1 MWPLRDLF
9 VHTGIAIQ
17 FRLICAQDTRFALHF
32 IDDVGGTAFHVSK
45 AACLETHVPHED
57 NAAPMYRSGTAAR
70 MAKMPVS
77 TLRVWEQRYGVIS
90 PTKSQSG
97 QRLYSSE
104 DVKRLALLR
113 SLVNQGHA
121 IGAIAHADSTELQQ
135 LLDASLAAEAPA
147 LAPATA
153 AISLSVCGTL
163 LAERVRR
170 RKSTLVS
177 LGIEPVIELP
187 ALDAEA
193 QLESPP
199 STDALIAE
207 AASLHPET
215 AEALLALARRC
226 GASAVGVIYSFGT
239 VRATDML
246 RAAGVRLYREP
257 NAHGELDQVLQ
268 ELAQLVRVD
277 AVYGKL
283 EPLRRNARRFT
294 DRQLEIFAN
303 ASQTLAC
310 ECPRHLVGLIRQLDA
325 FERFSD
331 GCAVRSSL
339 DEQLHRYL
347 GDVANRARLMLED
360 AMEFAIRAESLHPPA
375 G

>member
-1 MWPLRDLF
+1 MQCGGSAAGTRRCGRCAAGL
-9 VHTGIAIQ
+9 GIEMATQ
-17 FRLICAQDTRFALHF
+17 FRLMRPQKARFTLHF

-45 AACLETHVPHED
+45 AACMETHVPHED

-90 PTKSQSG
+90 PSKSQSG

-226 GASAVGVIYSFGT
+226 CEPAVY
-239 VRATDML
+239 R
-246 RAAGVRLYREP
+246 RAARSLGAEVPPNDLPPMRLRTGTYDP
-257 NAHGELDQVLQ
+257 
-268 ELAQLVRVD
+268 LAQ
-277 AVYGKL
+277 
-283 EPLRRNARRFT
+283 RRNQR
-294 DRQLEIFAN
+294 
-303 ASQTLAC
+303 
-310 ECPRHLVGLIRQLDA
+310 
-325 FERFSD
+325 
-331 GCAVRSSL
+331 
-339 DEQLHRYL
+339 
-347 GDVANRARLMLED
+347 
-360 AMEFAIRAESLHPPA
+360 PA
-375 G
+375 AAAGT

>member
-1 MWPLRDLF
+1 MQP
-9 VHTGIAIQ
+9 
-17 FRLICAQDTRFALHF
+17 
-32 IDDVGGTAFHVSK
+32 
-45 AACLETHVPHED
+45 ED
-57 NAAPMYRSGTAAR
+57 NAAPRYRSGTAAR

-90 PTKSQSG
+90 PTKSESG
-97 QRLYSSE
+97 QRLYSGE
-104 DVKRLALLR
+104 DVKRLMLLR

-121 IGAIAHADSTELQQ
+121 IGAIANADSGALEQ
-135 LLDASLAAEAPA
+135 LLQASSAAQEAGPLPA
-147 LAPATA
+147 HA
-153 AISLSVCGTL
+153 AISVAVCGAL

-170 RKSTLVS
+170 RKSTLMS
-177 LGIEPVIELP
+177 LGIEPVTELP
-187 ALDAEA
+187 AIEEQAF
-193 QLESPP
+193 LELPP
-199 STDALIAE
+199 SIDVLIVE
-207 AASLHPET
+207 AASLQPET
-215 AEALLALARRC
+215 AQSILAAARST
-226 GASAVGVIYSFGT
+226 GTSAIGVIYSFGT

-268 ELAQLVRVD
+268 ELTQLVRVD

-303 ASQTLAC
+303 ASQTIAC

-331 GCAVRSSL
+331 SCAVRSTL
-339 DEQLHRYL
+339 DEQLHRHL

-360 AMEFAIRAESLHPPA
+360 AMEFAIRAETLHPPA
-375 G
+375 S